1 MVMAAR
7 RAYAEA
13 VRWLKAARPG
23 RIDSGRFAMR
33 SFAGS
38 LVFGIAV
45 LGLLG
50 LFSPSS
56 FNAPGSRPF
65 AGRWTLALAGLVVVC
80 VLTLIAFRARLQ
92 WLFERIRE
100 PFSRPLRTRHFEE
113 AADALAACPA
123 PMQSRWAIS
132 WVWGPA
138 LLAAG
143 GVTFAFSSAYFVVG
157 AVLSGGRIGW
167 GNPIVAGVNALLSL
181 LCFALGAA
189 RLATWRLALSVHR
202 EVTGRYLD

>member
-1 MVMAAR
+1 MAAQ
-7 RAYAEA
+7 RAYLEA
-13 VRWLKAARPG
+13 VRWLKAARPH
-23 RIDSGRFAMR
+23 RIDSGRFALR

-38 LVFGIAV
+38 LLFGIIV
-45 LGLLG
+45 LGLFG
-50 LFSPSS
+50 LLSPSS
-56 FNAPGSRPF
+56 FNVPGSRPL
-65 AGRWTLALAGLVVVC
+65 AGRWTLVLVGLVVVC
-80 VLTLIAFRARLQ
+80 VLILVAFLARLR

-100 PFSRPLRTRHFEE
+100 PFVRPLSGRHFEG
-113 AADALAACPA
+113 AADALAACSA

-138 LLAAG
+138 LFAVG
-143 GVTFAFSSAYFVVG
+143 GVTFAFSCAYFIVG

-181 LCFALGAA
+181 LCFAVGAA